1 MAIGA
6 QGGRALGLAGEDAE
20 GVIAGVDFLRA
31 VSQGKGPALHGRVLV
46 IGGGNVAIDVAR
58 TAVRQQAESVEL
70 YCLESREEMP
80 ALEEEIAEAE
90 AEAVVIRNGWGPKE
104 LLVENGRIA
113 GVVFR
118 RCTAVYDAQH
128 RFAPQYDDNDTVTVP
143 AAWVLLSIGQ
153 SIQWGGLLEGSAVEL
168 GRGNTAQADPLTF
181 QTAQKDV
188 FVGGDC
194 YSGPRF
200 AIDAIAAG
208 KQGAVSIHRFVWE
221 GVSMTAGRD
230 RRVYK
235 EFDKSAADLES
246 FDRMPRQ
253 RPLHK
258 ATRPDSFEDGRCT
271 FTEEQMQQETRRCL
285 GCGAAQLNQEMCICC
300 GQCTTK
306 CKFDAIHL
314 EKKYHVEYNT
324 FEGIPL
330 KLTPNMVKRVGRIAA
345 RSVKDVFTGKKD

>member
-1 MAIGA
+1 M
-6 QGGRALGLAGEDAE
+6 
-20 GVIAGVDFLRA
+20 
-31 VSQGKGPALHGRVLV
+31 
-46 IGGGNVAIDVAR
+46 
-58 TAVRQQAESVEL
+58 
-70 YCLESREEMP
+70 
-80 ALEEEIAEAE
+80 
-90 AEAVVIRNGWGPKE
+90 
-104 LLVENGRIA
+104 
-113 GVVFR
+113 VFR

-200 AIDAIAAG
+200 AIDAI
-208 KQGAVSIHRFVWE
+208 
-221 GVSMTAGRD
+221 
-230 RRVYK
+230 
-235 EFDKSAADLES
+235 
-246 FDRMPRQ
+246 
-253 RPLHK
+253 
-258 ATRPDSFEDGRCT
+258 
-271 FTEEQMQQETRRCL
+271 
-285 GCGAAQLNQEMCICC
+285 
-300 GQCTTK
+300 
-306 CKFDAIHL
+306 HL
-314 EKKYHVEYNT
+314 QKKYHVEYNT